1 MKRNRFFAFF
11 LACVMTL
18 SLAACGEQ
26 QASAPNPPVDSGKT
40 EEPPVET
47 VTLSFAHDKV
57 ETHPVHQAALR
68 FKELVEE
75 KTGGTVQIDIFPNQD
90 LGSPTDVAEQVSLGT
105 IDINVVSPGIMDKY
119 SNKYYTVEMP
129 FAFDNYDHAHK
140 VLDGPFNEWVGDDL
154 EEFGF
159 HRLSNWEF
167 GFRQLTSNTNIETV
181 DDMNGLLI
189 RTPSTDV
196 LVSLFS
202 ALGSNVQII
211 NYSEL
216 YTSLKNDVIDAEENP
231 IATIYADKLNEV
243 QANLYL
249 TNHYYDFTFM
259 IINTGSWENKLN
271 DEQREAVSEASKEAG
286 DYCRELTQ
294 SMEDEYLEKL
304 ASAGMRIVDD
314 LDLDAFRAKMTA
326 AYNEIIEVVG
336 QEYYDAFWDMVN
348 ENRV

>member
-1 MKRNRFFAFF
+1 MKRNRFFALC
-11 LACVMTL
+11 LAFVMTL
-18 SLAACGEQ
+18 SLAACGGQ
-26 QASAPNPPVDSGKT
+26 QVTAADPPADGGKT
-40 EEPPVET
+40 GEAPTKT

-57 ETHPVHQAALR
+57 ETHPIHQAALR

-75 KTGGTVQIDIFPNQD
+75 KTNGTVQIDIFPNQD

-119 SNKYYTVEMP
+119 SNKYYTAEMP
-129 FAFDNYDHAHK
+129 FAFDSYDHAHK

-167 GFRQLTSNTNIETV
+167 GFRQLTSNTDIKTV
-181 DDMNGLLI
+181 KDMEGLLI

-216 YTSLKNDVIDAEENP
+216 YTSLKNNVIDAQENP
-231 IATIYADKLNEV
+231 IATIYADKINEV
-243 QANLYL
+243 QSNLYL

-259 IINTGSWENKLN
+259 VINTGTWEDRLN
-271 DEQREAVSEASKEAG
+271 DEQRQAISKASKEAG
-286 DYCRELTQ
+286 DYCRELTR
-294 SMEDEYLEKL
+294 SMENEYLEEL
-304 ASAGMRIVDD
+304 QAAGMRIIDT
-314 LDLDAFRAKMTA
+314 LDLDEFRGKMTA
-326 AYNEIIEVVG
+326 AYDAIIDVVG
-336 QEYYDAFWDMVN
+336 QEYYDTFWNMVN
-348 ENRV
+348 ETRG